1 MRAEAARA
9 GPLIAAPG
17 WRYALI
23 AALYAHQG
31 LVAGFALTAVPNH
44 FAALGATA
52 GQIGAHVATVGL
64 PWILQPLWGPVV
76 DRYGGFAMGRRRFW
90 VLAALTASLLALSRL
105 LLVEEGGAAT
115 LPAISAVFL
124 LQGAF
129 AALNDTATDGM
140 IIDNVPPERLG
151 TANAITRTGF
161 VTGGA
166 AGAALFA
173 WVLPAHGLH
182 VSALLLLA
190 FGGLVLALQL
200 LVREAPGDRRLS
212 LRRDPGRAAAG
223 EGFGTLLR
231 RLGAS
236 LRGGATPLLLAFC
249 FATDFAAAV
258 FRLPL
263 GVELIQAR
271 GWEAESLSRLQAGMG
286 LFTGTLGALAI
297 GWWTDRAGPGRA
309 VAVLLGL
316 CGAAH
321 LLAGAL
327 LLVPDPRW
335 AALAGPIALGLSTVL
350 PALLF
355 VALAPAVM
363 RASLGPAAATR
374 FALFMAA
381 LNMGDVAG
389 SAVAGDAA
397 AWIGLPPV
405 GLAAGSLFVL
415 LAALSA
421 AGGLRRLGAS

>member
-1 MRAEAARA
+1 MRGDPGRT
-9 GPLIAAPG
+9 GPLIGAPG

-31 LVAGFALTAVPNH
+31 LVAGFALTAIPNH
-44 FAALGATA
+44 FAALGAST
-52 GQIGAHVATVGL
+52 GEIGAHVATVGL

-76 DRYGGFAMGRRRFW
+76 DRFGGFAMGRRRFW
-90 VLAALTASLLALSRL
+90 VLLALTASLLALARL
-105 LLVEEGGAAT
+105 LLVEEGGVAT

-124 LQGAF
+124 VQGAL

-151 TANAITRTGF
+151 TANAVTRTGF

-173 WVLPAHGLH
+173 WMLPAHGLH
-182 VSALLLLA
+182 ASALVLLGFGGGVLLL
-190 FGGLVLALQL
+190 QM
-200 LVREAPGDRRLS
+200 LVREDADDARLS
-212 LRRDPGRAAAG
+212 LRRKHARAAAG
-223 EGFGTLLR
+223 EGFATLLR
-231 RLGAS
+231 RLFAS
-236 LRGGATPLLLAFC
+236 LRGGATPLLLVFC
-249 FATDFAAAV
+249 FATDFGAAI

-263 GVELIQAR
+263 SVELIQAR
-271 GWEAESLSRLQAGMG
+271 GWEAEALSRFQAGMG
-286 LFTGTLGALAI
+286 LVTGTLGALAI

-309 VAVLLGL
+309 LAVLLGL
-316 CGAAH
+316 CGIAH
-321 LLAGAL
+321 VLSGAL
-327 LLVPDPRW
+327 LMVPEPRW
-335 AALAGPIALGLSTVL
+335 AAMAGPLALGLSTVL

-381 LNMGDVAG
+381 LNMGDVTG

-397 AWIGLPPV
+397 ALMGLPSV
-405 GLAAGSLFVL
+405 GLAAGALFLVFAL
-415 LAALSA
+415 LSA
-421 AGGLRRLGAS
+421 TGGLRRLGAT